1 MLERNKQENAGI
13 EVTMLDSAAIH
24 AAALHATL
32 SDVSVLFNGVLLVSS
47 VFGMFWS
54 PFWYAIPLVDLL
66 RTPTVLTL
74 ISSVQHNADK
84 LGQGALVGA
93 LLVYAHSI
101 LGYAIFRHHHQEGKC
116 DNLFECTM
124 NYLIGGMKGD
134 SIDSLLQDLDIPGA
148 IWEDGSMW
156 ARIMLDMSF
165 YMIIPLVL
173 LSIISG
179 IIIDGFGELRDEQ
192 SEAKQYRES
201 TSVVCGVSRITMEQ
215 FSPGSFDRHVER
227 GQNPHH
233 YIFLLLY
240 LELQDLRLDSA
251 QQAFVRAQVHAKH
264 IDFLPKGT
272 AMCLCNKDH
281 DKEEQGDVA
290 VSTMELLKSMNV
302 RLRSME
308 KGNVFFG
315 QTLFRM
321 RM

>member
-1 MLERNKQENAGI
+1 ML
-13 EVTMLDSAAIH
+13 V
-24 AAALHATL
+24 
-32 SDVSVLFNGVLLVSS
+32 
-47 VFGMFWS
+47 
-54 PFWYAIPLVDLL
+54 
-66 RTPTVLTL
+66 
-74 ISSVQHNADK
+74 
-84 LGQGALVGA
+84 
-93 LLVYAHSI
+93 
-101 LGYAIFRHHHQEGKC
+101 
-116 DNLFECTM
+116 
-124 NYLIGGMKGD
+124 
-134 SIDSLLQDLDIPGA
+134 
-148 IWEDGSMW
+148 MW
-156 ARIMLDMSF
+156 
-165 YMIIPLVL
+165 LVL

-192 SEAKQYRES
+192 NEAKQYRES